1 MISGGHK
8 VHRYNQHIT
17 FSLKQQKADKI
28 KNSLVL
34 KPLSENRKKD
44 LRFFGRGLG
53 RGYPR
58 DSLNPKCLSLSG
70 LVLCPFGTAWSKL
83 VSCQ

>member
-34 KPLSENRKKD
+34 KPLSEKPEKGFAIFWAGPGD
-44 LRFFGRGLG
+44 E
-53 RGYPR
+53 
-58 DSLNPKCLSLSG
+58 
-70 LVLCPFGTAWSKL
+70 VIQGT
-83 VSCQ
+83 C

>member
-34 KPLSENRKKD
+34 KPSSKKPEKGIVIFWTGPGD
-44 LRFFGRGLG
+44 EAIQ
-53 RGYPR
+53 
-58 DSLNPKCLSLSG
+58 
-70 LVLCPFGTAWSKL
+70 GTR
-83 VSCQ
+83 